1 MEAAKW
7 HLEPISEADF
17 LLAVR
22 VSPEP
27 TTWYKMPDLSLLWCG
42 ETVPRRFEARALDW
56 RIGQSRPGA
65 RRGVREAVG
74 RGSHA
79 RPTRVTSVAR
89 ALKAGKVLDMSAAGL
104 P

>member
-17 LLAVR
+17 LSCSSGFARTDNLR
-22 VSPEP
+22 F
-27 TTWYKMPDLSLLWCG
+27 TTPYLSLLWCG
-42 ETVPRRFEARALDW
+42 ETVPRRFETCRSTGELA
-56 RIGQSRPGA
+56 SRTTGA

-79 RPTRVTSVAR
+79 PTRVTSVAR